1 MLLAIDI
8 GNTNITLGAYKNGE
22 LLFVSRMYT
31 ERHKTSDEF
40 AVSLL
45 NIFKLYDVC
54 ASDFSGVVMS
64 CVVPEIEWSV
74 SKAVKMITGERPV
87 LVGEKNFGNFE
98 VEVLPVSAIGAD
110 LICAAVAAKEKYPL
124 PCIVA
129 DLGTAT
135 KIIVVDGEGKFVGCT
150 ISPGVKISMDALAER
165 ASLLPSV
172 SFTTPKKAVGANTAE
187 CIQSGVIFGT
197 AAMLDGLIKRIMDE
211 LSIKKAS
218 VIATGGYS
226 KGIIPCCET
235 KIIYDENLLLDGL
248 FEIYKNSIAK
258 KGKVHN
264 G

>member
-8 GNTNITLGAYKNGE
+8 GNTNITLGAYDGE
-22 LLFVSRMYT
+22 KLLFVSRMYT

-40 AVSLL
+40 AAALL
-45 NIFKLYDVC
+45 NIFKLYEVN
-54 ASDFSGVVMS
+54 AGDFSGVVMS
-64 CVVPEIEWSV
+64 CVVPEIEQSV
-74 SKAVKMITGERPV
+74 IRAVKMITGKSPV
-87 LVGEKNFGNFE
+87 SVGAENFGNFE
-98 VEVLPVSAIGAD
+98 IDVLPVSAIGAD
-110 LICAAVAAKEKYPL
+110 LICAAVAAKKKYPL
-124 PCIVA
+124 PCLIA

-135 KIIVVDGEGKFVGCT
+135 KIIVIDESGKFVGCT
-150 ISPGVKISMDALAER
+150 ISPGVKISMDALAEH

-172 SFTTPKKAVGANTAE
+172 SFTTPEKAVGANTAE
-187 CIQSGVIFGT
+187 CIRSGVVFGT
-197 AAMLDGLIKRIMDE
+197 AAMLDGLMKRIMAE

-248 FEIYKNSIAK
+248 LEIYKESPNGK
-258 KGKVHN
+258 KEIEN